1 MSSDSGPLIT
11 LLRQWREGDKD
22 AGDRLFAV
30 MYPELRR
37 LAGRYMRQERPD
49 HTLQATGLVHEL
61 YFRLFRTEPVQ
72 WQNKA
77 HFLAVAAKQLRRILV
92 NYARDRQAEKRGG
105 KRIRIELSGIT
116 HPAQSTNED
125 LLDVISVLEDL
136 ERLDP
141 RAARVIEL
149 RFFGGLTEQEAAEA
163 LEISVAT
170 LKRDWDFARVWLVHE
185 LRNR

>member
-1 MSSDSGPLIT
+1 MNSDSELLLT
-11 LLRQWREGDKD
+11 LLRQWREGDKG
-22 AGDRLFAV
+22 AGDRLFAM

-49 HTLQATGLVHEL
+49 HTLQGTALVHEL
-61 YFRLFRTEPVQ
+61 YFRLFRSEPVQ

-77 HFLAVAAKQLRRILV
+77 HFLAVAAQQLRRILV
-92 NYARDRQAEKRGG
+92 NYARDREAGKRGG
-105 KRIRIELSGIT
+105 KRVRIALSDIP
-116 HPAQSTNED
+116 HSAQPVEED
-125 LLDVISVLEDL
+125 LLDVVNILEHL

-149 RFFGGLTEQEAAEA
+149 RFFGGLTEQEAAAA
-163 LEISVAT
+163 LDISVAT

-185 LRNR
+185 LHNR